1 VPYCFHK
8 KFLPRPID
16 FVKKSIQR
24 ATLPE
29 VGRTR
34 HRRKPLAILV
44 VSTHHAEGGGLLR
57 SRS

>member
-1 VPYCFHK
+1 VPR
-8 KFLPRPID
+8 LID

-34 HRRKPLAILV
+34 HRRKPRAILA
-44 VSTHHAEGGGLLR
+44 VSTRHAERGVCSDRGVEKKV
-57 SRS
+57 